1 MQGSMNLVLVQQ
13 QRSLSHSTMASMR
26 QRKADAAVSV
36 SPSSRGLRSD
46 DESSRGNTQIV
57 IEDVD
62 AFDSY
67 YRPAPPRFIPD
78 KHYKDFMLGKA
89 VNKKE
94 ASIWPD
100 SKTCASRCVGFSW
113 VGASFLVS

>member
-1 MQGSMNLVLVQQ
+1 L
-13 QRSLSHSTMASMR
+13 LSTTTITTTTMASMR
-26 QRKADAAVSV
+26 QRKADTAV
-36 SPSSRGLRSD
+36 SPSSRGGLRSD
-46 DESSRGNTQIV
+46 DEQISSRGTQIV

-67 YRPAPPRFIPD
+67 YQQPAPPRFIPD
-78 KHYKDFMLGKA
+78 KHYKDFMLGKPA
-89 VNKKE
+89 NKKE

-113 VGASFLVS
+113 VGATFLVS